1 MKGISM
7 LVAASAVLVAFLPS
21 LVESRKFREEE
32 LSATE
37 RAQAVGNTRDL
48 LEFRL
53 RVLLQ
58 DRYDAACP

>member
-7 LVAASAVLVAFLPS
+7 LVAATAVLVAFLPS

-37 RAQAVGNTRDL
+37 RAQAVVNTR
-48 LEFRL
+48 
-53 RVLLQ
+53 RVQ
-58 DRYDAACP
+58 